1 MKPAVSMLALA
12 ALTGAAPIHAAEPA
26 TYHCERLAVNDGFA
40 YDINDRGVV
49 AGSVFVGREGWYA
62 AVWRRRKLDTM
73 PQVTGFE
80 NAINAAHG
88 INRHGDLAG
97 YVSAQGGPSQAAV
110 WIDGVGQVLPKLANA
125 ATPLSEA
132 TAIND
137 HGHVVGSSTNAQS
150 VLHATLWKRGRAI
163 DLGALQSRHRPYKTR
178 SYASDINA
186 SGMVVGSSESSN
198 ALRRAVQWTDG
209 TRDSLVDL
217 GATAYG
223 DESEALAVNSAG
235 VVVGY
240 STVGDFSQPYRPIGW
255 IGGMSFDL
263 KPFAG
268 ADNSAARDINDAG
281 TVVGSVEGGA
291 QAATAIV
298 WPHYGDAPIDL
309 NSLLDADG
317 CRGSSGRIYHL
328 TNGIAINNNGEILA
342 GSFEFPHDSTFRL
355 VPVGRR

>member
-1 MKPAVSMLALA
+1 MKPALSMLSLA
-12 ALTGAAPIHAAEPA
+12 ALTSAAHVQAAEPA
-26 TYHCERLAVNDGFA
+26 TYHCERLEIPQGFA
-40 YDINDRGVV
+40 YDMNDRGVV
-49 AGSVFVGREGWYA
+49 AGTVPVRREGWYA
-62 AVWRRRKLDTM
+62 AVWRHRHLETM
-73 PQVTGFE
+73 AQVGGFE
-80 NAINAAHG
+80 KATNAAYAIN
-88 INRHGDLAG
+88 RKGDLAG
-97 YVSAQGGPSQAAV
+97 YVSDLDGPSQAAV
-110 WIDGVGQVLPKLANA
+110 WIDGVGQLLPRLANSA
-125 ATPLSEA
+125 SRLSEA

-137 HGHVVGSSTNAQS
+137 RGHVVGSSTNAED
-150 VLHATLWKRGRAI
+150 VLHATLWKNGHAI
-163 DLGALQSRHRPYKTR
+163 DLGALQGRHGPHKTR

-186 SGMVVGSSESSN
+186 SGMIVGSSDSRS
-198 ALRRAVQWTDG
+198 APRRAVQWTAG

-255 IGGMSFDL
+255 VGGVSFDL

-268 ADNSAARDINDAG
+268 ADNSKAQAINDAG
-281 TVVGSVEGGA
+281 TVVGSVEAGA

-309 NSLLDADG
+309 NSLLDVDG

-328 TNGIAINNNGEILA
+328 TNGIAINNSGEILA

-355 VPVGRR
+355 TPVSRR